1 MSRDNT
7 QQLIKDLLLKLTVEF
22 DTVEY
27 DSDPLCPMYQ
37 VKSKDAAVLIG
48 NDGEHLKALNYLLR
62 KMAEKQSDTYD
73 TQFIL
78 DVNGYQR
85 KKVKMIQQQASLL
98 AERARS
104 FRADVEMQPMNAYER
119 MLVHSIFSGASDIET
134 ESTGEG
140 KHRRVVFKYKD
151 RDDRVVLI
159 EGL

>member
-1 MSRDNT
+1 MSQNNT
-7 QQLIKDLLLKLTVEF
+7 QQLIKDLLTKLTVEF

-27 DSDPLCPMYQ
+27 DSDPLCPMYR

-48 NDGEHLKALNYLLR
+48 SEGEHLKALNYLLK

-85 KKVKMIQQQASLL
+85 KKVEALQQQADLL

-119 MLVHSIFSGASDIET
+119 MLVHNIFADVPDIET

-140 KHRRVVFKYKD
+140 KHRRVVFKYKK